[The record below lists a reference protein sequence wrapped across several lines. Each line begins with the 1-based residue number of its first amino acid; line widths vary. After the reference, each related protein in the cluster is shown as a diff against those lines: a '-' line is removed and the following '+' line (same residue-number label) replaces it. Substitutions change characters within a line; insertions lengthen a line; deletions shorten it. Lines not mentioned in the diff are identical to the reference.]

1 MKTLCS
7 NFHGSKGACNS
18 AGTGLTLTW
27 PGLGGGSK
35 RWHGPPKKT
44 RSGATWLGFRSG
56 TETIFTSPVTFSA
69 QSVVEEVER
78 LL

>member
-7 NFHGSKGACNS
+7 NFHCSKGARNQRGHR
-18 AGTGLTLTW
+18 AHGHLAD
-27 PGLGGGSK
+27 LGGAK

-56 TETIFTSPVTFSA
+56 TETIFTSPVTFCA
-69 QSVVEEVER
+69 ESVVEGVE
-78 LL
+78 